1 MSTRTT
7 TLNIVSSFY
16 TFICWHIFSI
26 TTTATN
32 IISKRC
38 CVCVYASARCT
49 AGMTMRRHFSDS
61 NFLCSSAPNVS
72 NNKRLLVIV
81 RVIVAGIRYTYWMSV
96 SSTWTSVLLPVIRAW
111 TPTAYMF
118 VTAFITIIINWMR
131 MCSITSCGTVMTMD
145 RKLPD
150 SKLGSSTPDIAR
162 YVRLYI
168 IMGSVTACV
177 GDTYWM
183 RMCACWLCIT
193 LIRRSTAGIKSNS
206 PTAAP
211 SGITFNCM
219 WMASRRWYSTSMAM
233 LCHFSDSL

>member
-1 MSTRTT
+1 M
-7 TLNIVSSFY
+7 LVSRYFP
-16 TFICWHIFSI
+16 
-26 TTTATN
+26 
-32 IISKRC
+32 
-38 CVCVYASARCT
+38 
-49 AGMTMRRHFSDS
+49 DS

-150 SKLGSSTPDIAR
+150 SSLLSSSTPKVAYKIRLQIVVDLAAAIIIDGDSMTMASV
-162 YVRLYI
+162 YVVITHACHRIVWPPKIFWYTTPAENTI
-168 IMGSVTACV
+168 CTALTC
-177 GDTYWM
+177 
-183 RMCACWLCIT
+183 RM
-193 LIRRSTAGIKSNS
+193 RSTAKTASETCAWTACRMVVLRKLPDSN
-206 PTAAP
+206 
-211 SGITFNCM
+211 N
-219 WMASRRWYSTSMAM
+219 
-233 LCHFSDSL
+233 